1 LEKQYE
7 SSKTAFK
14 SLSETLLSEVEEN
27 KTKIEEDLI
36 SFTMSFFDNNER
48 SLSKVK
54 FFLGK

>member
-54 FFLGK
+54 FF